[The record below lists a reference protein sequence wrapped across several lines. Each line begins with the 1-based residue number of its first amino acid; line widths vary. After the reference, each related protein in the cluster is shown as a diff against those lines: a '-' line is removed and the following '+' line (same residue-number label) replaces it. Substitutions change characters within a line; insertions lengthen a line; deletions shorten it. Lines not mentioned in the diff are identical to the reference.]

1 MSYDYLKL
9 WEPMKINKMRL
20 RNRIMLSAMGTF
32 TPMQDG
38 TDSEEGIRYYEERA
52 KGGAGLIMTGA
63 MFLSE
68 KTAQGGPTLNL
79 YSTRAIP
86 KATVMVERVH
96 RWGAKICLQL
106 SCGTGRNGMP
116 DIGERVPIS
125 SSPNPAFY
133 NPEMICRPLEVS
145 EIKDIMKEF
154 ATAASFA
161 LNAGF
166 DAVEIHGHAGYLID
180 QFISPE
186 WNTRTD
192 EYGGDLA
199 NRTRFALTLVRRLKA
214 IVPDMVIDYKL
225 PIVTPLGEN
234 SFRGK
239 GGLPFD
245 EACIFAKELEA
256 CGVDTLHVAQAN
268 HTGNM
273 GDTTPAMGTQPYGF
287 MVSYSK
293 KIKELVSIPVSVVGR
308 IVTPE
313 AAEAVIANGSAD
325 IIGLGRSLLT
335 DPDFANKCA
344 DGHCCNVR
352 TCMMCN
358 KGCTDNI
365 QNRAFLSCVLNAEN
379 GYEATRHITPAASSK
394 KIAIIGAGIAG
405 LEAARVAALR
415 GHSVTIFEKSLQIGG
430 QLLIASVPP
439 RKEEM
444 MRSINYYANVL
455 PELDVTFRLG
465 EEFTSQDYN
474 SFDEVI
480 VATGANNA
488 IIPVPGKDLPTVT
501 SAWDV
506 LAKKEIVFGNVSV
519 IGGGLVGVET
529 AEYLASRGCK
539 VTIIEMMDQI
549 AKEESNTVLPT
560 LMSELEHYNVQI
572 VTSAKLSEIKDDS
585 VVVEKTIDD
594 NTSTEEIAS
603 DFVVMAVGARKN
615 LPELS
620 DCPLPLHYIGDCAGE
635 RPSNID
641 HAIKSAYDV
650 ACEI

>member
-1 MSYDYLKL
+1 MQ
-9 WEPMKINKMRL
+9 EARARL
-20 RNRIMLSAMGTF
+20 HHD
-32 TPMQDG
+32 MQHFVNEV
-38 TDSEEGIRYYEERA
+38 TAEELDEIIKHMENCA
-52 KGGAGLIMTGA
+52 VLAHKAGVDCIEVHGDRLVGSLCSPI
-63 MFLSE
+63 
-68 KTAQGGPTLNL
+68 LN
-79 YSTRAIP
+79 
-86 KATVMVERVH
+86 H
-96 RWGAKICLQL
+96 
-106 SCGTGRNGMP
+106 
-116 DIGERVPIS
+116 
-125 SSPNPAFY
+125 
-133 NPEMICRPLEVS
+133 
-145 EIKDIMKEF
+145 
-154 ATAASFA
+154 
-161 LNAGF
+161 
-166 DAVEIHGHAGYLID
+166 
-180 QFISPE
+180 
-186 WNTRTD
+186 RTD

-225 PIVTPLGEN
+225 PIVTPLGDN
-234 SFRGK
+234 GFRGK
-239 GGLPFD
+239 GGLPLD

-256 CGVDTLHVAQAN
+256 AGVDTLHVAQAN

-273 GDTTPAMGTQPYGF
+273 GDTIPAMGTQPYGF

-313 AAEAVIANGSAD
+313 AAEAVITNGSAD
-325 IIGLGRSLLT
+325 IVALGRSLLT

-344 DGHCCNVR
+344 DGHCCDVR

-379 GYEATRHITPAASSK
+379 GYETSRQITPAVTAK
-394 KIAIIGAGIAG
+394 RIAIIVAG

-415 GHSVTIFEKSLQIGG
+415 GHQVTIFEKSLQIGG

-444 MRSINYYANVL
+444 MRSINYYLNVL
-455 PELDVTFRLG
+455 PELSVTFRLG
-465 EEFTSQDYN
+465 QEFTGKDYD

-480 VATGANNA
+480 VATGATNA
-488 IIPVPGKDLPTVT
+488 IIPVPGKDLPIVT
-501 SAWDV
+501 SAWDI

-529 AEYLASRGCK
+529 AEYLAARGCN

-549 AKEESNTVLPT
+549 AKEESSTILPT
-560 LMSELEHYNVQI
+560 LMSELEHSNVQI
-572 VTSAKLSEIKDDS
+572 LTSAKLSEINDHA
-585 VVVEKTIDD
+585 VIVEKTEEAQ
-594 NTSTEEIAS
+594 TSTVEIKS

-615 LPELS
+615 LPDLS
-620 DCPLPLHYIGDCAGE
+620 ACPLPLHYIGDCAGE

-641 HAIKSAYDV
+641 HAIKSAYDA